1 MPRISW
7 SAAFVLTVPHLQVK
21 WMFWWKQQF
30 FAYPRIKYDFDYPLN
45 IVFCCRQTFRMPLIG
60 PSSRQPYV
68 QWTVLLC
75 IHCVT
80 VLLCIQ
86 GLCVPCPQ
94 LTVTARSNAQCSKSQ
109 LSTSL
114 FIQLWCKYSEWFY
127 SSPLSCMHSVNNYA
141 NLVWSCNLPWKSFTK
156 SLNHKSR
163 TCRVSFQCNAE
174 VNEQEGKAYFLFLV
188 IIWLEILAKDT

>member
-21 WMFWWKQQF
+21 WMIWWKQQF
-30 FAYPRIKYDFDYPLN
+30 FAYPRIKYDFDNPLN

-109 LSTSL
+109 LSTSSSTFTFGASIMCGFILLL
-114 FIQLWCKYSEWFY
+114 FRVCI
-127 SSPLSCMHSVNNYA
+127 LSIIM
-141 NLVWSCNLPWKSFTK
+141 PISFDHATC
-156 SLNHKSR
+156 LERVLQNHWTINQGHAEFPS
-163 TCRVSFQCNAE
+163 NAMQKLM
-174 VNEQEGKAYFLFLV
+174 N
-188 IIWLEILAKDT
+188 